1 MLREIRSRISQQ
13 RIAADIEAIAECSQ
27 SAPEVGYSRPTFTPQ
42 WARAVDYVRKQA
54 EAVGATVWVDA
65 AGNLHARS
73 GAHDQGERVWLVG
86 SHLDSVPTGGKYDGV
101 TGVVCALEALRAFP
115 DAPLELI
122 AFAEEEGTTF
132 GLGMLGSRAWTG
144 AIDVAHLAAIRNAAG
159 QTALEAGAAY
169 GLDAAALAA
178 GSAAARIDPT
188 QYYGFLE
195 VHPEQGLSLWNEQRS
210 LAVVTTING
219 RSQLSV
225 RVVGQANHAGSTR
238 MTERSDALAAAAQIV
253 SGVERIGN
261 ELAAARDYSVMT
273 VGRLTPQPNAINVIA
288 GAVEL
293 VVDLRAQSAEL
304 LDRGQAALHQLC
316 DALAAERGLT
326 IEIERTE
333 RIAPMP
339 LAPAVVQRVQEA
351 AAAFEL
357 EIAAVPSGA
366 LHDAAVIAA
375 TVPAAMIF
383 VASRDGISHNPAEFS
398 RDQDIAAAARI
409 VAGVVLGLRQHGKPA
424 SALSLDELNRIDRDR
439 FVAHCGGFFEHSPW
453 IATAV
458 VEQRPFASRAALH
471 RAMVA
476 AVDSA
481 GESAQLAL
489 IRAHPDLVGAL
500 ADPNLGAESAAEQRS
515 AGLTELTAEQRATF
529 AAYNARYQ
537 ARFGFP
543 FVICARENK
552 VAAILQ
558 AFPERLANQSAVE
571 RETALREI
579 AKIARLRL
587 DDAIHE
593 ENDHG

>member
-1 MLREIRSRISQQ
+1 M
-13 RIAADIEAIAECSQ
+13 
-27 SAPEVGYSRPTFTPQ
+27 
-42 WARAVDYVRKQA
+42 DYVRKQA
-54 EAVGATVWVDA
+54 EAVGATVWIDA

-73 GAHDQGERVWLVG
+73 GRHDQGARVWLVG

-122 AFAEEEGTTF
+122 VFAEEEGTTF

-144 AIDVAHLAAIRNAAG
+144 AIDVAQLAAIRNAAG

-169 GLDAAALAA
+169 GLDPDALKA
-178 GSAAARIDPT
+178 GSAAARIDPA

-195 VHPEQGLSLWNEQRS
+195 VHPEQGLSLWNTQRS

-238 MTERSDALAAAAQIV
+238 MSERNDALAAAAQIV
-253 SGVERIGN
+253 SGVELIGN
-261 ELAAARDYSVMT
+261 DLAAARDYSVMT

-288 GAVEL
+288 GTVDL

-304 LDRGQAALHQLC
+304 LDRGQAALHELC
-316 DALAAERGLT
+316 DAIAAQRGLT

-333 RIAPMP
+333 RIEPMP
-339 LAPAVVQRVQEA
+339 LAPAVVQRVQDA
-351 AAAFEL
+351 AAAFEI
-357 EIAAVPSGA
+357 EIGAVPSGA

-375 TVPAAMIF
+375 AVPTAMIF

-409 VAGVVLGLRQHGKPA
+409 VAGVVLGLRTRGNLSA
-424 SALSLDELNRIDRDR
+424 ALSLEELNRLDRDR
-439 FVAHCGGFFEHSPW
+439 FVEHCGGFFEHSPW
-453 IATAV
+453 IAAAV
-458 VEQRPFASRAALH
+458 AQQRPFASRAALH

-476 AVDSA
+476 AVDNA
-481 GESAQLAL
+481 GESAQLEL

-500 ADPNLGAESAAEQRS
+500 ADPGLGTASAAEQRS
-515 AGLTELTAEQRATF
+515 AGLTELSADQRDVFAT
-529 AAYNARYQ
+529 YNARYKE
-537 ARFGFP
+537 RFGFP

-552 VAAILQ
+552 AAAILE
-558 AFPERLANQSAVE
+558 AFPKRLANHSAAE
-571 RETALREI
+571 RATALAEI
-579 AKIARLRL
+579 AKIALLRL
-587 DDAIHE
+587 HDAIYE
-593 ENDHG
+593 ENDDG